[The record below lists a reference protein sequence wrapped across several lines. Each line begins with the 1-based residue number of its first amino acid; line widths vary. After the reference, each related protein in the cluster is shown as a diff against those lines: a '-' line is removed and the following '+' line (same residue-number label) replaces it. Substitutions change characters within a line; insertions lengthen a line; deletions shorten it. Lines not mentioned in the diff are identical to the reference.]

1 MTFKELISVLRLM
14 HYKLEWLWILNF
26 GTGTPE
32 LITGGRSLAG
42 FDAQS
47 KTWRFNAADRCIK
60 ESDKVWPPLNRQSV
74 MQLDMGTVNYI
85 NRMYGGDSDD

>member
-1 MTFKELISVLRLM
+1 MMTFKELISVLRLM

-47 KTWRFNAADRCIK
+47 GFV
-60 ESDKVWPPLNRQSV
+60 E
-74 MQLDMGTVNYI
+74 
-85 NRMYGGDSDD
+85 